1 MRHQNLSAAAQEAEV
16 FTRYNRIVFRPTAA
30 LLLAVLALAGCSDH
44 IKTRDKVQE
53 AIVHRLETS
62 SGLDMKSLDVN
73 TTSVTFD
80 KKRAFATVA
89 FHPKGD
95 PNVTSGMV
103 MKYTLEDRGGNWV
116 VVNVADSQGHG
127 MTGHS
132 AAGATEL
139 PPGHPPLNGA
149 STSPNGKTR

>member
-1 MRHQNLSAAAQEAEV
+1 VKCGNHRN
-16 FTRYNRIVFRPTAA
+16 RYNRIVFRPTAA
-30 LLLAVLALAGCSDH
+30 FLLAVVVLVGCGDH

-80 KKRAFATVA
+80 KNRAFATVA

-95 PNVTSGMV
+95 PNITSGMV

-132 AAGATEL
+132 AAGTKEL

-149 STSPNGKTR
+149 STSPNGQTQ

>member
-1 MRHQNLSAAAQEAEV
+1 
-16 FTRYNRIVFRPTAA
+16 VFRPTTAFVLA
-30 LLLAVLALAGCSDH
+30 IAVLAGCGDH

-80 KKRAFATVA
+80 KNRAFATVA

-95 PNVTSGMV
+95 PNIASGMI

-116 VVNVADSQGHG
+116 VVKVADSQGYGMAGHG
-127 MTGHS
+127 
-132 AAGATEL
+132 AASGTEL
-139 PPGHPPLNGA
+139 PPGHPPLN
-149 STSPNGKTR
+149 SSSPSPNGQTQ